1 MASALLVAAL
11 VVALLLCTAVYWWA
25 SHDVDYC
32 DVVGVTAAGGGGS
45 ATASG
50 PNSVEV
56 GAGAAVVPVLE
67 LAPRHR
73 KVHPGGWKGRT
84 IIGSAAALGGSFR
97 ARVAHVA
104 TLGRHAF
111 VTLDRPMALVAAV
124 GPGGTIVPASSP
136 SDNAFIPF
144 KNFFPW
150 KQHHH

>member
-32 DVVGVTAAGGGGS
+32 DVVGVTAAGGGS

-124 GPGGTIVPASSP
+124 GVDNAIVPASSP

-150 KQHHH
+150 KKHHH

>member
-11 VVALLLCTAVYWWA
+11 VVALLFCAAVVWWA

-32 DVVGVTAAGGGGS
+32 DVVGVSAAGGG
-45 ATASG
+45 APAG
-50 PNSVEV
+50 PNVV
-56 GAGAAVVPVLE
+56 AAGLTAVPVLE

-73 KVHPGGWKGRT
+73 KVHPGKWTGRT

-104 TLGRHAF
+104 TRGRHAF

-124 GPGGTIVPASSP
+124 GPGGAPVLAAARG
-136 SDNAFIPF
+136 DNAFIPF

-150 KQHHH
+150 K